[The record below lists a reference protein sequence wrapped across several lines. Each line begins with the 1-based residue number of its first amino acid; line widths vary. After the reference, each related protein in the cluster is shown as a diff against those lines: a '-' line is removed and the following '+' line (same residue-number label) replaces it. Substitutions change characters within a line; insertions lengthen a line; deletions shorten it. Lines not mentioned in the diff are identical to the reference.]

1 MALPSISTPKVKTVN
16 KDLEAWI
23 RLPALEEG
31 EHYTIEY
38 LHDVLRVNQITY
50 GIDEAQLQ
58 KILDEE
64 IYEQDVLVARG
75 IPAVE
80 GQDGFYEYKVNMNL
94 EKKPKI
100 LPDGS
105 VDYWSMYSVQ
115 SVQKDQVIAI
125 YHPAVKG
132 TDGTGV
138 SGKPIAARVAREQGA
153 LRGTGFGRSED
164 FLTYFSLMD
173 GKIDIENDK
182 IRIQPI
188 YEVSGDANLTTG
200 SIDFTGDIVIHG
212 SVESGVTI
220 KATGSITIDGNVE
233 ACNLEAGKDIILRSG
248 MVGGN
253 KAHVRTKGNLYA
265 KFIEY
270 TVIQVEGDMEADV
283 LLNCTVACRGSILIQ
298 GRTAKIIGGDVSAVK
313 GIRATTI
320 GNEAE
325 MRTAVTVGVSADC
338 ISRLNLLKKKMDITK
353 MEIDKIEQGLAKFEE
368 MEKERGVSYREDPRR
383 VALLRTR
390 IQNMATL
397 AGDEGEMKRLEHMMC
412 YKRCIPG
419 SIHSD
424 QGSGFKCEEQ
434 CKMRGVLSSERK
446 NLHENSRGLT
456 DSNMQRI
463 KK

>member
-1 MALPSISTPKVKTVN
+1 MALPSISTPKVKIVN

-138 SGKPIAARVAREQGA
+138 SGKPIAARVAREQGT

-164 FLTYFSLMD
+164 YL
-173 GKIDIENDK
+173 
-182 IRIQPI
+182 PI
-188 YEVSGDANLTTG
+188 
-200 SIDFTGDIVIHG
+200 F
-212 SVESGVTI
+212 
-220 KATGSITIDGNVE
+220 
-233 ACNLEAGKDIILRSG
+233 R
-248 MVGGN
+248 
-253 KAHVRTKGNLYA
+253 
-265 KFIEY
+265 
-270 TVIQVEGDMEADV
+270 
-283 LLNCTVACRGSILIQ
+283 
-298 GRTAKIIGGDVSAVK
+298 
-313 GIRATTI
+313 
-320 GNEAE
+320 
-325 MRTAVTVGVSADC
+325 
-338 ISRLNLLKKKMDITK
+338 
-353 MEIDKIEQGLAKFEE
+353 
-368 MEKERGVSYREDPRR
+368 
-383 VALLRTR
+383 
-390 IQNMATL
+390 
-397 AGDEGEMKRLEHMMC
+397 
-412 YKRCIPG
+412 
-419 SIHSD
+419 
-424 QGSGFKCEEQ
+424 
-434 CKMRGVLSSERK
+434 
-446 NLHENSRGLT
+446 
-456 DSNMQRI
+456 
-463 KK
+463 

>member
-38 LHDVLRVNQITY
+38 LHEVLRVNQITY

-132 TDGTGV
+132 TDGIGV
-138 SGKPIAARVAREQGA
+138 SGKPIAARVAREQGT

-164 FLTYFSLMD
+164 YLTYFSLMD

-283 LLNCTVACRGSILIQ
+283 CS
-298 GRTAKIIGGDVSAVK
+298 TAQL
-313 GIRATTI
+313 RA
-320 GNEAE
+320 
-325 MRTAVTVGVSADC
+325 
-338 ISRLNLLKKKMDITK
+338 
-353 MEIDKIEQGLAKFEE
+353 
-368 MEKERGVSYREDPRR
+368 ED
-383 VALLRTR
+383 L
-390 IQNMATL
+390 
-397 AGDEGEMKRLEHMMC
+397 
-412 YKRCIPG
+412 
-419 SIHSD
+419 
-424 QGSGFKCEEQ
+424 F
-434 CKMRGVLSSERK
+434 
-446 NLHENSRGLT
+446 
-456 DSNMQRI
+456 
-463 KK
+463 

>member
-38 LHDVLRVNQITY
+38 LHEVLRVNQITY

-132 TDGTGV
+132 TDGIGV
-138 SGKPIAARVAREQGA
+138 SGKPIAARVAREQGT

-164 FLTYFSLMD
+164 YLTYFSLMD

-233 ACNLEAGKDIILRSG
+233 ACNLEAGKDIVSYTPVANGYELSLSDGSKLTITNGKDGENGQPGLNGETVIPKFKVSSDNYWQVSTDDG
-248 MVGGN
+248 KTYEYVLDADGN
-253 KAHVRTKGNLYA
+253 KVNATGKKGEQGEPGQPGEPGQDASANVSINKDGY
-265 KFIEY
+265 I
-270 TVIQVEGDMEADV
+270 VI
-283 LLNCTVACRGSILIQ
+283 
-298 GRTAKIIGGDVSAVK
+298 GDVVTSLKTDTKVPSIVINEVDGLYVITLDGKEYKMLAEGSAYNGLQSIIYRRLSIQRYPCK
-313 GIRATTI
+313 G
-320 GNEAE
+320 
-325 MRTAVTVGVSADC
+325 
-338 ISRLNLLKKKMDITK
+338 
-353 MEIDKIEQGLAKFEE
+353 
-368 MEKERGVSYREDPRR
+368 
-383 VALLRTR
+383 
-390 IQNMATL
+390 
-397 AGDEGEMKRLEHMMC
+397 
-412 YKRCIPG
+412 
-419 SIHSD
+419 
-424 QGSGFKCEEQ
+424 
-434 CKMRGVLSSERK
+434 
-446 NLHENSRGLT
+446 
-456 DSNMQRI
+456 
-463 KK
+463 